1 MKELIIKAQ
10 NITIRVDEDNKILLA
25 YDHKDEITDESSEGI
40 LKVVSPFIFDK
51 IKKKLNINP
60 ADYGVEENDEAEID
74 LSFLN
79 KTI

>member
-1 MKELIIKAQ
+1 MKELTIKEQ

-25 YDHKDEITDESSEGI
+25 YEYKNSITDESSEGI
-40 LKVVSPFIFDK
+40 LKTVAPFIFNETK
-51 IKKKLNINP
+51 EKLSIDP
-60 ADYGVEENDEAEID
+60 ADYGVEQSSEDEID